1 MKGANRILPDIGD
14 TLAILAEVAGTTSVK
29 LSEGFT
35 RTLPSAMIFV
45 FYGLSLGML
54 GLALKTLE
62 LGLAYA
68 V

>member
-1 MKGANRILPDIGD
+1 MFYLI
-14 TLAILAEVAGTTSVK
+14 LAILAEVAGTTSVK